1 MRIWKFKRRI
11 EKDKRIGNFNIA
23 TFHYGSFEN
32 GKHKDWTELNCW
44 YECDCENCPFSWE
57 SRGYEG
63 ECYDD
68 GCRMAKPRLDTPYVC
83 VAKTWVCLLPR
94 WVKRLIKRMRG
105 WDE

>member
-1 MRIWKFKRRI
+1 MRIG
-11 EKDKRIGNFNIA
+11 DVMLC
-23 TFHYGSFEN
+23 H
-32 GKHKDWTELNCW
+32 WTEVTQDRQTKNFKVKRHH
-44 YECDCENCPFSWE
+44 YTERDCENCPFSWE

-68 GCRMAKPRLDTPYVC
+68 GCRMAKPRLDIPYVC

-105 WDE
+105 WEA